1 MNDLAQPAD
10 SLMEEPQRPD
20 LLQVTALKELLYKMA
35 DDLLILGHRN
45 SEWTGM
51 GPLLE
56 EDIAFSSMA
65 QDKVGQSL
73 ALYTILHQLGEQT
86 PDTIAFM
93 RNANQFHN
101 CVLVELPNQ
110 EYDFSLIRHFLFDTA
125 DALRWEMLT
134 QSSYEPLALLA
145 KKIKGELRYH
155 TLHANTWI
163 KQLGS
168 ATEGSISRL
177 QLSLTAAMP
186 YALGIFEE
194 SPYEKEI
201 ISKAIFAGEGVLL
214 EKWKLKIEEVISQT
228 RLSLPDWKITTPLLG
243 GRIGTHSEHLQP
255 MLEEMSEV
263 FRMDPTAEW

>member
-1 MNDLAQPAD
+1 MENQP
-10 SLMEEPQRPD
+10 
-20 LLQVTALKELLYKMA
+20 LKELLYKMA
-35 DDLLILGHRN
+35 DDQLILGHRN

-73 ALYTILHQLGEQT
+73 ALYTLLNQLGESD
-86 PDTIAFM
+86 PDTIAFT

-125 DALRWEMLT
+125 EALRFETLSR
-134 QSSYEPLALLA
+134 SSYEPLAQLA
-145 KKIKGELRYH
+145 TKIRGELRYH

-168 ATEGSISRL
+168 ATPESIDRL
-177 QLSLTAAMP
+177 QKSLAYAMP
-186 YALGIFEE
+186 YALGIFEI
-194 SPYEKEI
+194 SPYEDELIKNG
-201 ISKAIFAGEGVLL
+201 IFEGEQKLK
-214 EKWKLKIEEVISQT
+214 EKWMTKVEAIIAQT
-228 RLSLPDWKITTPLLG
+228 NLHLPDWKLVQPLSG
-243 GRIGTHSEHLQP
+243 GRHGKHSEHLQP
-255 MLEEMSEV
+255 LLDEMSEV
-263 FRMDPTAEW
+263 FKIDPTAEW

>member
-1 MNDLAQPAD
+1 MNAL
-10 SLMEEPQRPD
+10 
-20 LLQVTALKELLYKMA
+20 ALKELLYKMA
-35 DDLLILGHRN
+35 DDQLILGHRN

-73 ALYTILHQLGEQT
+73 ALYTLLHQLGESE
-86 PDTIAFM
+86 PDTIAFT

-125 DALRWEMLT
+125 EALRFDMLT
-134 QSSYEPLALLA
+134 HSSYEPLAQLA
-145 KKIKGELRYH
+145 TKIRGELRYH

-168 ATEGSISRL
+168 ATPESIDRL
-177 QLSLTAAMP
+177 QKSLENAMP
-186 YALGIFEE
+186 YALGIFEI
-194 SPYEKEI
+194 SPYEREL
-201 ISKAIFAGEGVLL
+201 ISERIFEGE
-214 EKWKLKIEEVISQT
+214 EKLKENWMTKVESIISQT
-228 RLSLPDWKITTPLLG
+228 SLQLPDWKLVQPVMG
-243 GRIGTHSEHLQP
+243 GRFGKHSEHLQP
-255 MLEEMSEV
+255 LLDEMSEV
-263 FRMDPTAEW
+263 FKIDPTAEW